1 MSNKPFCID
10 CAHYKLT
17 HGVIHSC
24 TRIEGKNLVTG
35 EPMYYSCIN
44 ERTELGTC
52 GPDGYHFLL
61 NPQRKLEFEVNDE
74 PIPFQIGNNPNDS
87 I

>member
-1 MSNKPFCID
+1 MDSKPICLD

-17 HGVIHSC
+17 HGCIHSC
-24 TRIEGKNLVTG
+24 TRVEGKNLVTG

-61 NPQRKLEFEVNDE
+61 NPQRKLQFEVNDE
-74 PIPFQIGNNPNDS
+74 PIPF
-87 I
+87 